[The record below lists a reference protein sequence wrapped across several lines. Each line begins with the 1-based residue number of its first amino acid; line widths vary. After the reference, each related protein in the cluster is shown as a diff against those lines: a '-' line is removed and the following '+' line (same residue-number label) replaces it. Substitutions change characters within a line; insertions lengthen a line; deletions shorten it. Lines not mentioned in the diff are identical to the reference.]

1 MKIGIYGLGRFGRF
15 WGKTLSRDFDVY
27 GFNRSAVD
35 EPPEGIT
42 LVSEEELFSCDTVFL
57 CVSISAIEAV
67 ATRIV
72 PFLQEGIT
80 VADTCSV
87 KVYPARIMDEIF
99 PASVNVLGTH
109 PMFGP
114 DSGRNGVRGLPLVF
128 SPVRGERE
136 TFVSWREIFLKM
148 GLDVIEISP
157 EEHDREAAFTQGIT
171 HFIGRVLERLD
182 LKESRIATEGYKAL
196 LEIVEQT
203 CNDPMQL
210 FMDLQHFNRHTHEM
224 RNLLSRSIEETM
236 QMLKSADPVG
246 DGF

>member
-27 GFNRSAVD
+27 GFNRSAVNP
-35 EPPEGIT
+35 PPEGIT

-57 CVSISAIEAV
+57 SVSISAIETV
-67 ATRIV
+67 ATRIT
-72 PFLQEGIT
+72 PFLREGIT
-80 VADTCSV
+80 IADTCSV
-87 KVYPARIMDEIF
+87 KVYPARIMEGIF
-99 PASVNVLGTH
+99 PSYVNVLGTH

-114 DSGRNGVRGLPLVF
+114 DSGRNGIKGLPLVF
-128 SPVRGERE
+128 SPVRGEGE
-136 TFVSWREIFLKM
+136 KFDLWREIFLNM
-148 GLDVIEISP
+148 ELDVIEITP

-203 CNDPMQL
+203 CNDPLQL
-210 FMDLQHFNRHTHEM
+210 FMDLQHYNRHTHEM
-224 RNLLSRSIEETM
+224 RTLLSRSIEETM
-236 QMLKSADPVG
+236 QMLKSADPG
-246 DGF
+246 RDSF